1 MEFYF
6 LIDLAFGFGL
16 ATVLIMSLIPK
27 KRDTR
32 LEDKIHY
39 TYKRRS

>member
-1 MEFYF
+1 MDLYI
-6 LIDLAFGFGL
+6 LIDIAFAFGL
-16 ATVLIMSLIPK
+16 ATVLVASLIP

-39 TYKRRS
+39 TYKRRRQ